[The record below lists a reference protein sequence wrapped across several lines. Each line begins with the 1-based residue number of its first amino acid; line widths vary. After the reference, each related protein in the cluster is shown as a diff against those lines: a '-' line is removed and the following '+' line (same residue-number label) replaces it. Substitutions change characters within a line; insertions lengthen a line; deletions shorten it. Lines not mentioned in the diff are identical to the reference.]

1 MTISLSSLVSDNINH
16 IEIYF
21 INPITNSDIIDIKS
35 NDMFI
40 NKIYEKYKNMK
51 SIKPVKYMSYY
62 KNELVYLYDLSNDN
76 QMVYSKLRQDDLI
89 ISSNIYAISYKYSKA
104 PIHLFPCSNNIDNTL
119 EYTLIEYKITN
130 RLSLIIHQDDY
141 CKYAYIEY
149 KHSSNVDIDK
159 IEQTIN
165 NIIHNITS

>member
-1 MTISLSSLVSDNINH
+1 MVISLAPLLSDNINH
-16 IEIYF
+16 VEIYLTNNI
-21 INPITNSDIIDIKS
+21 INKDIIDIKS
-35 NDMFI
+35 NDSI
-40 NKIYEKYKNMK
+40 IDKIYDKYKNMK

-76 QMVYSKLRQDDLI
+76 QLVYSKLKQDDLI
-89 ISSNIYAISYKYSKA
+89 ITPNIYIVSYKYSKA

-130 RLSLIIHQDDY
+130 RLSLIIHQDNY
-141 CKYAYIEY
+141 CKYVYIEY
-149 KHSSNVDIDK
+149 KHSPNVDIDK

-165 NIIHNITS
+165 NIIHIITS